1 MEKSNQLHSAHVHQ
15 TMAFY
20 TRLKDYI
27 AFISKPSVS
36 PSDARVKQQMADKIL
51 GLMRAE
57 ENKLLADQRP
67 IATQLGLTPDFL
79 DEADE
84 ETEEATTRKIEDED
98 EPDHL
103 DLEAT
108 HALTENE
115 EDNESKASASSTNN
129 LPGFLLD
136 DSNDIMIQKLR
147 IGQMKKL
154 RKEIRKLEKLEK
166 IRLEKAITTQ
176 PQQPHPLTETEL
188 LKQIARKSD
197 NSTVTSVCS
206 SISPKGS
213 SSKSKRQPLKQ
224 PPKLPSNN
232 YHHRGIEGQ
241 SASGSDSKATSA
253 SKKVRQPLTSALEKP
268 SAASSNTVTKKK
280 KPSVASVKEFCSKE
294 NTDQNT
300 THRLMKQLTVTN
312 TINSNDDHHQKPS
325 EDFGQT
331 FPTPRED
338 HSITLELEKQAS
350 VAEKKATTN
359 NRSHKQG
366 TSVPKKKSKPVAY
379 YLSVPKESVIK
390 AGIKKASKNKE
401 NSNILANY
409 LSEANVISV
418 PRPKTA
424 PDAKTTSRKN
434 EDVISLGKE
443 ANVQTLQEALLQKN
457 PDFIQRSMMRVEIL
471 NNIKTQRLI
480 HAERYRLWLDEMS
493 QKPGRET
500 RIFSQ
505 PPSMPKM
512 PRLFTYREMVGQA
525 RAKYQKLPEVV
536 YCKAVAKRKSSY
548 QTNRLKAD
556 MYKKK
561 LQKKVLQGRVSL
573 THHNQILDS

>member
-84 ETEEATTRKIEDED
+84 ETEEATTRKIEDD

-108 HALTENE
+108 NALTEN
-115 EDNESKASASSTNN
+115 EDNESKASSSTNN

-241 SASGSDSKATSA
+241 SASGSDSKA
-253 SKKVRQPLTSALEKP
+253 SKKVRPLTSALEQPQKQP
-268 SAASSNTVTKKK
+268 SAASNTKKK

-300 THRLMKQLTVTN
+300 THRLMKQLVTN

-338 HSITLELEKQAS
+338 HSITLESEKQAS

-424 PDAKTTSRKN
+424 PAKTTSRKN

-536 YCKAVAKRKSSY
+536 YGKAVAKRKSSY

-561 LQKKVLQGRVSL
+561 LQEKVLQGRVSL

>member
-1 MEKSNQLHSAHVHQ
+1 
-15 TMAFY
+15 
-20 TRLKDYI
+20 
-27 AFISKPSVS
+27 
-36 PSDARVKQQMADKIL
+36 
-51 GLMRAE
+51 
-57 ENKLLADQRP
+57 
-67 IATQLGLTPDFL
+67 
-79 DEADE
+79 
-84 ETEEATTRKIEDED
+84 
-98 EPDHL
+98 
-103 DLEAT
+103 
-108 HALTENE
+108 
-115 EDNESKASASSTNN
+115 
-129 LPGFLLD
+129 
-136 DSNDIMIQKLR
+136 MIQKLR

-166 IRLEKAITTQ
+166 IRLEKAITT
-176 PQQPHPLTETEL
+176 QPHPLTETEL

-241 SASGSDSKATSA
+241 SASGSDSKA
-253 SKKVRQPLTSALEKP
+253 SKKVRPLTSALEQPQKQP
-268 SAASSNTVTKKK
+268 SAASNTKKK

-300 THRLMKQLTVTN
+300 HRLMKQLVTN

-338 HSITLELEKQAS
+338 HSITLESEKQAS

-424 PDAKTTSRKN
+424 PAKTTSRKN

-561 LQKKVLQGRVSL
+561 LQEKVLQGRVSL

>member
-1 MEKSNQLHSAHVHQ
+1 
-15 TMAFY
+15 
-20 TRLKDYI
+20 
-27 AFISKPSVS
+27 
-36 PSDARVKQQMADKIL
+36 
-51 GLMRAE
+51 
-57 ENKLLADQRP
+57 
-67 IATQLGLTPDFL
+67 
-79 DEADE
+79 
-84 ETEEATTRKIEDED
+84 
-98 EPDHL
+98 
-103 DLEAT
+103 
-108 HALTENE
+108 
-115 EDNESKASASSTNN
+115 
-129 LPGFLLD
+129 
-136 DSNDIMIQKLR
+136 
-147 IGQMKKL
+147 
-154 RKEIRKLEKLEK
+154 
-166 IRLEKAITTQ
+166 
-176 PQQPHPLTETEL
+176 
-188 LKQIARKSD
+188 
-197 NSTVTSVCS
+197 
-206 SISPKGS
+206 
-213 SSKSKRQPLKQ
+213 
-224 PPKLPSNN
+224 
-232 YHHRGIEGQ
+232 
-241 SASGSDSKATSA
+241 
-253 SKKVRQPLTSALEKP
+253 
-268 SAASSNTVTKKK
+268 
-280 KPSVASVKEFCSKE
+280 
-294 NTDQNT
+294 
-300 THRLMKQLTVTN
+300 MKQLVTN

-338 HSITLELEKQAS
+338 HSITLESEKQAS

-379 YLSVPKESVIK
+379 YLSVPKES
-390 AGIKKASKNKE
+390 GIKKASKNKE

-409 LSEANVISV
+409 LSEANVISFA
-418 PRPKTA
+418 RPKTA
-424 PDAKTTSRKN
+424 PPAKTRKN

-536 YCKAVAKRKSSY
+536 YGKAVAKRKSSY

-561 LQKKVLQGRVSL
+561 LQEKVLQGRVSL